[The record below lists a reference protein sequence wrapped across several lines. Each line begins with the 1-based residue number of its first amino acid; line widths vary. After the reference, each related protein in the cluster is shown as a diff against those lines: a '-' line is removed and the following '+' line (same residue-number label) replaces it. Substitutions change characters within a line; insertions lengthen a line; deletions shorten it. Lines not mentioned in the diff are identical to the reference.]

1 MKCSAGRPGRL
12 RRGIVAPLLLTIVV
26 VLGPGLPNAA
36 PQEPASPPPDA
47 PITAS
52 RSPEPRFSPPY
63 SPRDARIPLTE
74 RLSEDPE
81 TRILELVYVLRHYVP
96 FRRDEELVQA
106 IRELSRIGKPA
117 AEKLI
122 DELERTRNEATL
134 RVLAIALRTTNDP
147 AAIPALIRAISRTA
161 RPEYGYCRLLLIG
174 PDLREFASTLEAH
187 PVLALP
193 TMRLDLAVN
202 EIVTTLERLSGER
215 VPGGEPDIGGTPDL
229 AKHGRER
236 WQQLLPDLQSQV
248 FFRRQEAWRDWWKRK
263 QGEDPLPP
271 EPAQG
276 KGPPAAPVV
285 APPPPSLPDRV
296 EQAGEA
302 RFGPIFPT
310 GPDARLRPVRAVAL
324 FDTLYADVPSA
335 IDLDTGRGSRLLEG
349 SPPTAEGYRTWT
361 QRRGID
367 LVVRENWEDATAWEI
382 EADRWETI
390 DAEIRR
396 AGPLRRGPMLPDR
409 AMVLPLGRTMLFTTR
424 EGGSGILQVSEL
436 RPDGSWQF
444 RYRMWETPF
453 AAGAGEAAAPGTA
466 ASLPDVPA
474 PPAAPQ
480 QWGEVID
487 VTLQAP
493 GEERSCGWSL
503 SRQEYVALPR
513 HILSRELSDQLGLK
527 GEEMPLHVWR
537 RKERVSFLTRRA
549 SPIDQQRS
557 IEVDLFLMDCVVRR
571 VHPGA
576 FATMSAATATQL
588 LDEPAAGP
596 RQSAVQ
602 FVRDPTR
609 PQPQTYLFRSSVG
622 EAGLMQMRGSSLTG
636 GLPTFRYKLLESVPM
651 R

>member
-1 MKCSAGRPGRL
+1 M
-12 RRGIVAPLLLTIVV
+12 LLLTTA
-26 VLGPGLPNAA
+26 LGLGSGLPSSAA
-36 PQEPASPPPDA
+36 QEPAEPKPDA
-47 PITAS
+47 PATS
-52 RSPEPRFSPPY
+52 RSPEPRPALTS
-63 SPRDARIPLTE
+63 SPRDARIPLAE
-74 RLSEDPE
+74 RLSPDPE
-81 TRILELVYVLRHYVP
+81 TRVLELIYVLRHYVP

-106 IRELSRIGKPA
+106 IRELSRLGKPA
-117 AEKLI
+117 ALALI
-122 DELERTRNEATL
+122 DELERTRSEATL
-134 RVLAIALRTTNDP
+134 RVLAIALRTTDDP
-147 AAIPALIRAISRTA
+147 AAIPALIRAISRST
-161 RPEYGYCRLLLIG
+161 RPEYGYCRLLLLD
-174 PDLREFASTLEAH
+174 PDLREFASTLEDH

-248 FFRRQEAWRDWWKRK
+248 FFLRQEAWRDWWKTK

-271 EPAQG
+271 EPAQEN
-276 KGPPAAPVV
+276 GPAPAAPVV
-285 APPPPSLPDRV
+285 TPPQPLPDRV

-310 GPDARLRPVRAVAL
+310 GPDARLSPVRAVAL
-324 FDTLYADVPSA
+324 FDTIYADVPSA
-335 IDLDTGRGSRLLEG
+335 IDLDTGRASRLLEG

-361 QRRGID
+361 HRRGID

-390 DAEIRR
+390 DAEIRQ
-396 AGPLRRGPMLPDR
+396 AGPLQRGAMLPDR

-424 EGGSGILQVSEL
+424 EGGGGILQVSEL
-436 RPDGSWQF
+436 RPDGSWHL
-444 RYRMWETPF
+444 RYRMWESPF
-453 AAGAGEAAAPGTA
+453 AAAPLEAATPEA
-466 ASLPDVPA
+466 ASLESNVPA
-474 PPAAPQ
+474 SLAASQ
-480 QWGEVID
+480 RWGAVID

-503 SRQEYVALPR
+503 SRQEYLALPR
-513 HILSRELSDQLGLK
+513 HILSRELSDQLLLT
-527 GEEMPLHVWR
+527 GEEVALHVWR

-557 IEVDLFLMDCVVRR
+557 IQVDLFLMDCVVRR

-576 FATMSAATATQL
+576 FAAMSAATATQL
-588 LDEPAAGP
+588 LDEPGGGP
-596 RQSAVQ
+596 RQWAVQ
-602 FVRDPTR
+602 FVRDPAR
-609 PQPQTYLFRSSVG
+609 LQPQTYLFRTAGG
-622 EAGLMQMRGSSLTG
+622 ESGLMQMRGSSLTG
-636 GLPTFRYKLLESVPM
+636 GLPTFRYKLIESVPA